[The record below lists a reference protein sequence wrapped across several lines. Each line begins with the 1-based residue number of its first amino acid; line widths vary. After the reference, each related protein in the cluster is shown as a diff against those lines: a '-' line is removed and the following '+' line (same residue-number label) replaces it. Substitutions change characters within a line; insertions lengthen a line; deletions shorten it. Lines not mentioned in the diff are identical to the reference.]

1 MRNILRR
8 LSTKLNFGIE
18 KVFPDSFVFCV
29 GLVLIVFLA
38 GVFIADKSV
47 MEMIQYF
54 GDGFWGFLAFSMQM
68 VALMVVGGMVAISP
82 LGHRIMK
89 SLAQIPK
96 SSLSAVVF
104 ITIVT
109 SFLTW
114 LQWGLGLIAGGILC
128 REIAKRMEQ
137 LDFKLLVAGAYAGWS
152 IGLFG
157 LSNTESLIV
166 NTPGHFLEKTIGL
179 IPMSETALSPMM
191 ITGITLGTLGVALL
205 FYLIHPNAQDT
216 PVVDPHIKKMLEAE
230 DNAGQAEIAATGELT
245 FADRLQTSPIINW
258 LAGIIGAVYVVH
270 WFYTKG
276 FNLNLDIFNLMLLFL
291 ALFLHKTPVRFMQAA
306 QEATKDVFGII
317 VQFPFYAGIQGMM
330 ASSGLVMILAQ
341 WFVSISTPF
350 TFQYWNYLSGAVVNF
365 FIPSSGGIWM
375 VQGPIMIEAGQTL
388 GVDVPRIINSF
399 AAGEVFSNM
408 IQPFWAIPL
417 LSLAGLR
424 IRDIVGYCIM
434 GFILVTLIFF
444 GAMAVF

>member
-1 MRNILRR
+1 MRKILRWI
-8 LSTKLNFGIE
+8 SSKLNFGVE
-18 KVFPDSFVFCV
+18 KVFPDSFVFCTF
-29 GLVLIVFLA
+29 LVFVVYLMGI
-38 GVFIADKSV
+38 FIAHKSWF
-47 MEMIQYF
+47 EMIVYF
-54 GDGFWGFLAFSMQM
+54 GKGFWSFLAFSMQM
-68 VALMVVGGMVAISP
+68 VVLMVVGGMVAISP
-82 LGHRIMK
+82 TGHRVMK
-89 SLAQIPK
+89 SLARIPK
-96 SSLSAVVF
+96 NSLSAVVF
-104 ITIVT
+104 VTIIT

-114 LQWGLGLIAGGILC
+114 LQWGLGLIAGGLLC
-128 REIAKRMEQ
+128 REIAKNLEK
-137 LDFKLLVAGAYAGWS
+137 LDFKLMVAGAYAGWS

-179 IPMSETALSPMM
+179 IPFSQTALSPMVL
-191 ITGITLGTLGVALL
+191 TGVALGTLGVALL
-205 FYLIHPNAQDT
+205 FYLVHPDSQET
-216 PVVDPHIKKMLEAE
+216 PVIDIRVKKLLEAE
-230 DNAGQAEIAATGELT
+230 GNIGNELAATAEMS
-245 FADRLQTSPIINW
+245 FAQKLENSPLINW
-258 LAGIIGAVYVVH
+258 CAGLLGLIYIVN

-276 FNLNLDIFNLMLLFL
+276 FDLNLDIFNFTLLFL
-291 ALFLHKTPVRFMQAA
+291 ALFLHKTPVRFMRAA

-330 ASSGLVMILAQ
+330 ASSGLVMIIAQ

-350 TFQYWNYLSGAVVNF
+350 TYQFWNYLSGAAVNF

-375 VQGPIMIEAGQTL
+375 VQGPIMIEAGRML
-388 GVDVPRIINSF
+388 GVADARVINSF

-417 LSLAGLR
+417 LSIAGLN

-444 GAMAVF
+444 GSMAVF